1 VQEGEPVVT
10 TTEIA
15 PEIYRLALFVPE
27 INLEFS
33 HFLVRDDEPLLFHAG
48 LRSMFPA
55 LREAVSRLIDVSN
68 LRHIGFSHFE
78 SDECGGLN
86 HWLSVAPAAQPV
98 CGLVGAM
105 VSVNDFSNRPARVLT
120 RDDVLATGRYRFRF
134 LPTPHVPHGWDA
146 GVLFEEAERTL
157 FCSDLFHQ
165 WGHRE
170 PATEKDILERCQDAL
185 RETEA
190 GPFANYVPYTHHTGR
205 VLESLAEREPKT
217 LAVMHGSSFH
227 GNGAQALRDLAVVM
241 RDVLGPKAEDGET
254 TPAGMIKAWRT
265 TAAEAN
271 ISNLQLVGYLE
282 SDKLS
287 CDSVPETLALI
298 AAPEVPSLLRLH
310 LGPIA
315 GHKRTFVAHLDH
327 ETL

>member
-1 VQEGEPVVT
+1 MASGQGGSLVCPRFNFRVARQPLGMFKAVPTHLFILNKRRSSGCVRYRTANRNASQLVQEGEPVVT

-185 RETEA
+185 REAEA

-254 TPAGMIKAWRT
+254 TPAGMI
-265 TAAEAN
+265 EA
-271 ISNLQLVGYLE
+271 
-282 SDKLS
+282 
-287 CDSVPETLALI
+287 
-298 AAPEVPSLLRLH
+298 
-310 LGPIA
+310 
-315 GHKRTFVAHLDH
+315 
-327 ETL
+327 